1 MRVISYKKDG
11 NSGVGVVVGENGV
24 IPLNEALP
32 DFSDGLKEILAVD
45 PKLEKVRS
53 VTDGKEPSFTIDNVI
68 LDPVIPDRRQ
78 FERYRGRWKNK
89 SR

>member
-1 MRVISYKKDG
+1 MRVISYQKDG

-53 VTDGKEPSFTIDNVI
+53 ATDGKEPSFTIDNVI
-68 LDPVIPDRRQ
+68 LDPIIPDRRQ
-78 FERYRGRWKNK
+78 FEQYRGRWKNK